1 MACALVWALEWE
13 GLGSRV
19 GVGRFGL
26 TDWCGKVWAH
36 QLGWEGLD
44 SLVGVGRSKEWPVC
58 FLGGLST
65 SILTTPQQFALCLFC
80 CYVNKL
86 PVYDTASIEMT
97 IC

>member
-36 QLGWEGLD
+36 QLGCEGLD
-44 SLVGVGRSKEWPVC
+44 SRVGLGRFGLAGWGGKVKGMASLFPWGSFNQHLDNTTTVC
-58 FLGGLST
+58 FVFVLLLCKQIT
-65 SILTTPQQFALCLFC
+65 SI
-80 CYVNKL
+80 
-86 PVYDTASIEMT
+86 
-97 IC
+97 